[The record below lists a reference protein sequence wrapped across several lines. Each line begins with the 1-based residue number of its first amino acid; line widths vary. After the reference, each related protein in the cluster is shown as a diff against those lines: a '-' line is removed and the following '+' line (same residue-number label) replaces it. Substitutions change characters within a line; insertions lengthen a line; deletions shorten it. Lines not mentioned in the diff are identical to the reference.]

1 MLNVNQLITCDLL
14 DELNR
19 IRHEA
24 DATVNTVA
32 SLLADSSKSAD
43 HVLHYRGN
51 QLYLA
56 AEKQW
61 LATELINYVLGSN
74 DDLDTLPHFVQDMLL
89 DAIADNVT
97 GNNNVLNAHGV
108 SIRHMLMARFVRN
121 WLKKGI
127 VSMD

>member
-1 MLNVNQLITCDLL
+1 MLNVNQLTTHDLL
-14 DELNR
+14 NELKR

-32 SLLADSSKSAD
+32 SLLVDSSNGAD

-61 LATELINYVLGSN
+61 LAAELTNYILDSN
-74 DDLDTLPHFVQDMLL
+74 DGPDTLLHFVQDMLL

-97 GNNNVLNAHGV
+97 DNNALNAYVV
-108 SIRHMLMARFVRN
+108 SIRRMLMARFVRN
-121 WLKKGI
+121 WLEKGI